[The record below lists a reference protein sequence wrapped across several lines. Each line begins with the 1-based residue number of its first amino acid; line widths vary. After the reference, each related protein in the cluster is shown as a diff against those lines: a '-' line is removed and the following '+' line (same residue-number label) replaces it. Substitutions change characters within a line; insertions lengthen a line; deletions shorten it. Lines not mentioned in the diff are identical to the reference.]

1 MVSAREVTIR
11 PAGPADAGELAR
23 LRHDFRIAID
33 PAIEDEGT
41 FLRRCL
47 PWMEERLAHPST
59 GWRAWVAESGAG
71 AVAVV
76 GGEASTARLVG
87 HVWVRRLDKIP
98 NPVGEVEAH
107 AYLTNM
113 YVEPGLRGAGVGSR
127 LLEAALAWCREQ
139 RIGSVVLW
147 PTERSRTLYGRA
159 GFRDTGDVLELPL
172 NPAHCGRV
180 GVR

>member
-1 MVSAREVTIR
+1 MVSARGVTIR
-11 PAGPADAGELAR
+11 PAGPADAGELAK
-23 LRHDFRIAID
+23 LRHAFRIAID
-33 PAIEDEGT
+33 PATEDDDA
-41 FLRRCL
+41 FLRRCG
-47 PWMEERLAHPST
+47 PWMEERLADPST
-59 GWRAWVAESGAG
+59 GWRAWVAETG
-71 AVAVV
+71 AVA
-76 GGEASTARLVG
+76 GAEASTARLVG
-87 HVWVRRLDKIP
+87 HVWLRRLEKIP

-139 RIGSVVLW
+139 RFGSVVLW

-172 NPAHCGRV
+172 NPAHCGRA